1 MNSKPPLTEPI
12 VVAEFWCNRR
22 GEAVRVQLKE
32 FNGHPLVDVRKFFTD
47 DDGCL
52 VPTKKG
58 LAIAIARLPD
68 LARAIAKAV
77 HKARELGLLGEVSH
91 E

>member
-1 MNSKPPLTEPI
+1 MNKSPMPAEPI
-12 VVAEFWCNRR
+12 VVAEFWANRN

-32 FNGHPLVDVRKFFTD
+32 FSGRPLLDVRKFFTD
-47 DDGCL
+47 PNGKL

-68 LARAIAKAV
+68 LARAIGKAV
-77 HKARELGLLGEVSH
+77 HKAQELGLIPGGGES
-91 E
+91 